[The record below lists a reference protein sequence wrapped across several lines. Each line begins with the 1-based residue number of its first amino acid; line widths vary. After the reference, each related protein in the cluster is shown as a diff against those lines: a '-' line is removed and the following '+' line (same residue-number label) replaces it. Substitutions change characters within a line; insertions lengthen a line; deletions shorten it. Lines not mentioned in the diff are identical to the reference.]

1 MPVIPAAQEV
11 EAGGS
16 EVQARLSSMSSLDY
30 IAVII
35 ALVLL
40 PCHTASET
48 ACSSPEGLI
57 HADGSR
63 NDKATFLSK
72 YTNKL

>member
-1 MPVIPAAQEV
+1 MPVIPATQEV
-11 EAGGS
+11 EAGGP

-30 IAVII
+30 MAVII

-48 ACSSPEGLI
+48 ACSSYEGLI
-57 HADGSR
+57 HVDDCR
-63 NDKATFLSK
+63 NDKAK
-72 YTNKL
+72 IGRAHV